1 MNTIASRRLS
11 VVRVALAAGV
21 GLAVLMVLCWLGV
34 FLPFGSPTHAYVA
47 LFTPAELNSVQALL
61 EGTFWSL
68 GFGLITGAVLATAYN
83 LLAGLER

>member
-11 VVRVALAAGV
+11 VVRVAVAAGV

-34 FLPFGSPTHAYVA
+34 FLPFGSPTHSYVA
-47 LFTPAELNSVQALL
+47 LFTPAELSSVQALL

-68 GFGLITGAVLATAYN
+68 GFGLIAGAVLATAYN
-83 LLAGLER
+83 LLTWLER